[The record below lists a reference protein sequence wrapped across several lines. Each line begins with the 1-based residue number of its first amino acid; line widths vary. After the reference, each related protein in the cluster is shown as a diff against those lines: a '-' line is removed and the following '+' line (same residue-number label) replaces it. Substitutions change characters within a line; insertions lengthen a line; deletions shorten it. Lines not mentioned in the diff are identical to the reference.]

1 MNYRQVNWT
10 KERRGEHELT
20 QKGLCAICLSRAKLV
35 MDWSQNT
42 GCSRGLL
49 CYVCR
54 SVLRNMNDDATLL
67 RRAAD
72 YLESHRQACGRN
84 DCRACDPSKGARPP
98 SDAELRAGIAMAV
111 SGGQICSADDIAKTA
126 GLPRSRVRK
135 MVTKLLASG
144 DMIRG
149 WNGILAFVGAVHE

>member
-1 MNYRQVNWT
+1 
-10 KERRGEHELT
+10 
-20 QKGLCAICLSRAKLV
+20 
-35 MDWSQNT
+35 
-42 GCSRGLL
+42 
-49 CYVCR
+49 
-54 SVLRNMNDDATLL
+54 
-67 RRAAD
+67 
-72 YLESHRQACGRN
+72 
-84 DCRACDPSKGARPP
+84 
-98 SDAELRAGIAMAV
+98 MAV